1 MYDMC
6 FVYQLMPNLSIH
18 DHNHTHVFNNVIIVP
33 RTNVEAEYL
42 YIISRRKVLKTP
54 KMELTQTESK

>member
-18 DHNHTHVFNNVIIVP
+18 DHVIIVP
-33 RTNVEAEYL
+33 RTYVEAEYL
-42 YIISRRKVLKTP
+42 YIISRQKVLKTP
-54 KMELTQTESK
+54 EKLELTPTESK